1 MKDFLKTKQTLDK
14 TNQKA
19 QKLRMEFLKLY
30 GNKKLRL
37 QEKSLL
43 DDKKMFDEKN
53 KIQQTKRVKALKLS
67 NDLGLMY
74 TKNESELNQA
84 KVRELNKKDED
95 EFKNEIKIKKKEW
108 ESEAKDK
115 YLQVKKGQADFMIRK
130 KNMSAIESTRSRHN
144 YLVKVSRQL

>member
-53 KIQQTKRVKALKLS
+53 KI
-67 NDLGLMY
+67 
-74 TKNESELNQA
+74 
-84 KVRELNKKDED
+84 
-95 EFKNEIKIKKKEW
+95 
-108 ESEAKDK
+108 
-115 YLQVKKGQADFMIRK
+115 
-130 KNMSAIESTRSRHN
+130 
-144 YLVKVSRQL
+144 

>member
-43 DDKKMFDEKN
+43 DNKKMFDEKN
-53 KIQQTKRVKALKLS
+53 KIQQNKRVKALKLS

-74 TKNESELNQA
+74 TKNES
-84 KVRELNKKDED
+84 
-95 EFKNEIKIKKKEW
+95 
-108 ESEAKDK
+108 
-115 YLQVKKGQADFMIRK
+115 
-130 KNMSAIESTRSRHN
+130 
-144 YLVKVSRQL
+144 